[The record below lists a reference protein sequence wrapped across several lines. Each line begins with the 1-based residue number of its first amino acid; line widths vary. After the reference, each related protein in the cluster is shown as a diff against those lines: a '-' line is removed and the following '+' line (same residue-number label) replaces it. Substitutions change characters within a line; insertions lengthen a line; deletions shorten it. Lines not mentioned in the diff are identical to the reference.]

1 MLTKILR
8 ALTQNFHA
16 YRGRMINTR
25 TIGNYAFVDT
35 SFIVGQ
41 TGSSEVQ
48 HTATVG
54 QRGRSHRLNLYHAVG
69 EVHKLITCSGCNS
82 FVVFLPVQPSVLGNR
97 DHCKGR
103 LYLSFRDETLALQVQ
118 GQIPS
123 VGLQVTKW
131 SFYFVIQQLYKS
143 RG

>member
-1 MLTKILR
+1 
-8 ALTQNFHA
+8 
-16 YRGRMINTR
+16 MINTR

-82 FVVFLPVQPSVLGNR
+82 FVVFFPVHLRCWVTVTTAR
-97 DHCKGR
+97 DDCIFRSATKHSLYRFKDKYPR
-103 LYLSFRDETLALQVQ
+103 LDCSNK
-118 GQIPS
+118 I
-123 VGLQVTKW
+123 
-131 SFYFVIQQLYKS
+131 VILFCYSTTIQS